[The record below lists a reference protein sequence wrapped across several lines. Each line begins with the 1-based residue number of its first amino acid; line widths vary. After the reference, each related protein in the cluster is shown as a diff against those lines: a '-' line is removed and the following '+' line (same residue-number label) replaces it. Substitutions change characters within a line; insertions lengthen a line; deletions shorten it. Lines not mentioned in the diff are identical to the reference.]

1 MSMLGAS
8 MQDPTHDNKRRWFRF
23 PLEMRVELY
32 AGKRDPRIYG
42 RAVDLSE
49 GGLSILTVDE
59 LKIGEQLPVAF
70 TIPQTN
76 ERFQF
81 DSIVR
86 TKEGYKYGI
95 EFLDVKQAER
105 KELAEFGRIMKILS
119 EE

>member
-1 MSMLGAS
+1 MNMLGTG
-8 MQDPTHDNKRRWFRF
+8 MQEPNHDNRRRWSRF

-32 AGKRDPRIYG
+32 AGKREPKIYG

-49 GGLSILTVDE
+49 GGVSILTVDE
-59 LKIGEQLPVAF
+59 LKIGEQLPIAF

-81 DSIVR
+81 ESSVR
-86 TKEGYKYGI
+86 TKEGYKYGL
-95 EFLDVKQAER
+95 EFLNVKQEQR
-105 KELAEFGRIMKILS
+105 RELAEFGRVMKFLS